1 MKKII
6 YSLVIM
12 IAASSLFTSCLEYVE
27 PVGIQQLRTAKADY
41 LDALAQL
48 RLADAE
54 LQRAN
59 AAFVLAQAAYVD
71 AMTEA
76 QLIENRIREY
86 DIQIKAAQT
95 QFDIDSL
102 TREKELLMIQYDELV
117 ADAKAD
123 LAEAEENL
131 RVTLRAIAAVQHL
144 LTVEERWLLFAVM
157 TEYEEAF
164 DEYNDL
170 LFDLEQA
177 NARLWEL
184 EYRLNDSTDWNANFQ
199 GEVDFFTGEVERAET
214 ALANVPENLDLEA
227 WKAELDMLQDS
238 LNAIDYSAAQ
248 LSRDSVLY
256 MVNTWCEANIGYEEE
271 WQAAKEKYLADTAAV
286 PVKPNPGPK
295 PADPGA
301 EPVRSDYDGKGD
313 YRDSVG
319 FPKLVVPADKFNS
332 SPVYYHFGFLMEAY
346 YWEDAPVGKDS
357 TDRFVAFAAPG
368 GVNPATLPVKGWIE
382 SNATKE
388 MVEGFLFGKENTED
402 PLTLTYRDLAN
413 DIDVTLEDPSFI
425 GLYGAHSVLNRH
437 LVLTPGSPLEIEN
450 ALKAKNK
457 ADSIYKAHRE
467 ILEAGMAAYPPLI
480 DSIAQFKA
488 DSIAWEAAKAAALA
502 RAQALVNA
510 SKLLTG
516 DGVPRKGL
524 IANYSYP
531 YNNTNPPDPPRP
543 DAKINADDTTN
554 LLAGIIAYAA
564 ARIAFFE
571 PDVALSTAGAP
582 PTNYDVN
589 FLTYRNKLDLSEYQI
604 RIDSL
609 ERVGFRQKIA
619 AALAPWDTYSEY
631 SWDSYTTVDLTVF
644 TRPNAN
650 AHNQPA
656 IVFDPLLRTVAILF
670 QAPEL
675 TSWDI
680 VDLSFNTQ
688 PGGGVAFDALYN
700 YGFAYNDAQPYL
712 FEDGEGYP
720 FIPKSVQDAKAK
732 MDQSALGVIA
742 AEDEYKGIYE
752 SFWNL
757 QAGTFPGY
765 GLTEELP
772 INWSD
777 QTFNVPNKLVIFDF
791 ATGDIYYNDRLG
803 AVLSF
808 LETGGAADPWDWTGE
823 LVNSRILNGAGPNAG
838 TEYYFKLWT
847 EFRYNWLAAG
857 ENNIQA
863 LARIKDWIDDCM
875 DAVEAART
883 AADQKKYKAE
893 HDAWKAA
900 KTAYDEYPDKKA
912 DWDAYQAALAALKE
926 AFYGVKKYDKN
937 GKPVEYFSTDVP
949 TIPAPVP
956 GAIPAT
962 YESVDPIIKNW
973 AYNKKYFGGKQLE
986 LAQKWHG
993 DYPETLHGFYDRAY
1007 HITHITDHLDAIM
1020 AALDAA
1026 YTAATGI
1033 YQYEWEKYV
1042 IVVDPVTHEYK
1053 INITAVKKDYG
1064 ENLAADLATF
1074 FDNYNKFQRQYRTAW
1089 ETYLEKCEIELGY
1102 WKKLLAQFNAGY
1114 NPIEMAVK
1122 EQQNIIAQLEIKVET
1137 AKKRLEL
1144 AEAEYNATIAKLL
1157 N

>member
-271 WQAAKEKYLADTAAV
+271 WQAAKEKYLADSAAV
-286 PVKPNPGPK
+286 PVKPNPGRK

-301 EPVRSDYDGKGD
+301 EPVRADYDGKGN
-313 YRDSVG
+313 YKDSVA
-319 FPKLVVPADKFNS
+319 FPELTATTAQYASSKVYQQFADLVGLYA
-332 SPVYYHFGFLMEAY
+332 HTA
-346 YWEDAPVGKDS
+346 APVGNDS
-357 TDRFVAFAAPG
+357 TTAFAWAVPTAAG
-368 GVNPATLPVKGWIE
+368 YKAGLESDATVAMI
-382 SNATKE
+382 N
-388 MVEGFLFGKENTED
+388 FLFGEEGVETPRTFTYKDKASNTD
-402 PLTLTYRDLAN
+402 R
-413 DIDVTLEDPSFI
+413 TLENSRYI
-425 GLYGAHSVLNRH
+425 GLYGAHSVLDRY
-437 LVLTPGSPLEIEN
+437 LVLTEGDQLALEAAE
-450 ALKAKNK
+450 KAAHL
-457 ADSIYKAHRE
+457 ADSIYWAHRD
-467 ILEAGMAAYPPLI
+467 ILVAGKEGYQPLI
-480 DSIAQFKA
+480 DAIADSVVTYNALQQAKA
-488 DSIAWEAAKAAALA
+488 DAKA

-510 SKLLTG
+510 GKELATG
-516 DGVPRKGL
+516 TAKEGA
-524 IANYSYP
+524 IANYSFAYGASHIA
-531 YNNTNPPDPPRP
+531 NPT
-543 DAKINADDTTN
+543 ASINPDDTTR
-554 LLAGIIAYAA
+554 LLAAIKSFAA

-571 PDVALSTAGAP
+571 PDIALTNANKA
-582 PTNYDVN
+582 TNY
-589 FLTYRNKLDLSEYQI
+589 LTYRDKLTNVLYTI
-604 RIDSL
+604 RLDSV
-609 ERVGFRQKIA
+609 ERAGYFQKTS
-619 AALAPWDTYSEY
+619 DVFVDHKVYSEY
-631 SWDSYTTVDLTVF
+631 SYDRYQTEADEELTTR
-644 TRPNAN
+644 RP
-650 AHNQPA
+650 HNSIADGPNPWR
-656 IVFDPLLRTVAILF
+656 FDAMLRTVNCL
-670 QAPEL
+670 
-675 TSWDI
+675 
-680 VDLSFNTQ
+680 TQ
-688 PGGGVAFDALYN
+688 PHAFWADWDEVDQRYNNVGETWTTFNLYGYDYDQNSEYFFKDGGGD
-700 YGFAYNDAQPYL
+700 
-712 FEDGEGYP
+712 
-720 FIPKSVQDAKAK
+720 FIPKSVTDADNAHTAAKAE
-732 MDQSALGVIA
+732 VA
-742 AEDEYKGIYE
+742 AKEDEYEAIYVL
-752 SFWNL
+752 FWN
-757 QAGTFPGY
+757 QAYAIP
-765 GLTEELP
+765 ELP
-772 INWSD
+772 INWAEE
-777 QTFNVPNKLVIFDF
+777 TFTVPDNLIIFTSTDE
-791 ATGDIYYNDRLG
+791 IRWNERLG

-808 LETGGAADPWDWTGE
+808 LETDGAQPATYYRGTGDV
-823 LVNSRILNGAGPNAG
+823 LTNSNIFGG
-838 TEYYFKLWT
+838 TEYFEKLLKEFKRD
-847 EFRYNWLAAG
+847 FIKG
-857 ENNIQA
+857 GQNNIEA
-863 LARIKDWIDDCM
+863 LQRIKDWIDACM
-875 DAVEAART
+875 DKVETERTKADTKAFNTAKTNWT
-883 AADQKKYKAE
+883 AAKK
-893 HDAWKAA
+893 
-900 KTAYDEYPDKKA
+900 AYDEYPGKLA
-912 DWDAYQAALAALKE
+912 AYNAYVAEVNALKE
-926 AFYGVKKYDKN
+926 AFYGIKEYDADGN
-937 GKPVEYFSTDVP
+937 PVFFTTVVSK
-949 TIPAPVP
+949 IPAPTA
-956 GAIPAT
+956 GT
-962 YESVDPIIKNW
+962 YEVDPIIKDW
-973 AYNKKYFGGKQLE
+973 KYNTKYFGGKQLE

-993 DYPETLHGFYDRAY
+993 DYPETLQGFDERAY